1 MTKKQNVP
9 DDPYARESFT
19 FRRMTRGQLW
29 AITLVVVLLVILA
42 ISYSVA

>member
-1 MTKKQNVP
+1 MANKENIP

-29 AITLVVVLLVILA
+29 AITVVVALLAILA
-42 ISYSVA
+42 VAYSVA